1 MKTATRVSLT
11 LITAAVVVALVVL
24 DAGRTSPGDVS
35 AAHAGIRGAFGRS
48 DCEACHGSRE
58 VALADACL
66 ECHEAIGAQL
76 AAADGLHGLLE
87 PAAAR
92 DCASCHAE
100 HHGRDFAIVSD
111 HSFLKAGFTDRASF
125 DHGRL
130 GYAMEGVHTVLG
142 CAECHPHADVAVLPE
157 GETRFL
163 GLGADCASCHADP
176 HEGRMAGTCESC
188 HGQKEPFALV
198 AEFVHNPRFP
208 LEGAHGHTACL
219 DCHPKEALHSVEA
232 LAGKTPPPAWRACA
246 DCHPNQHDA
255 RFTAGAACE
264 DCHPN
269 SHKSFAEAAA
279 LLTPEG
285 HEASGFALA
294 DPHAGLA
301 CEDCHPRGLEGGF
314 AARFPGR
321 AADDCAA
328 CHVDPHGGQFLAGG
342 SAASCLA
349 CHERHAFLP
358 HAFGPERHALTSFAL
373 TGAHAEAECA
383 DCHETPA
390 APPAAPRIFRGTPGQ
405 CADCHADAHAGAFT
419 ADAASDGGRSC
430 SVCHSTAHFGDVDRA
445 AFAHAPLTGF
455 ALAGAHARVECE
467 ACHPRAQ
474 EPDALGRSF
483 GRAAAAPAH
492 DPSGCT
498 ACHTDPH
505 GAAFDGAGQPATVNG
520 ATGCAR
526 CHTLES
532 FAAARGRSFDHG
544 AWTGFALSGA
554 HRLAACTACHEE
566 SADPAFPHGKLGP
579 SSAKFPGPPEDCST
593 CHADAHG
600 GALAAADGGAP
611 GTDCAACHTT
621 TSFRA
626 LQQPFDHARVTGFAL
641 EGLHAPLACAD
652 CHAPLRQP
660 ESSGRRFARAAGDS
674 CADCHADPHAGQF
687 RPAAGGPADCARC
700 HPMSTGFAPAAGFDH
715 QRDAR
720 FALDETHRAL
730 DCAACHQ
737 SYPGSGGKTV
747 VRYKPL
753 GVTCK
758 DCHGFR

>member
-1 MKTATRVSLT
+1 MKTATRIGLT
-11 LITAAVVVALVVL
+11 LVTAAAVVALVVF

-35 AAHAGIRGAFGRS
+35 AVHAGIRGPLGRS

-66 ECHEAIGAQL
+66 ECHADVGAQL
-76 AAADGLHGLLE
+76 AAVEGLHGLLE

-111 HSFLKAGFTDRASF
+111 HSFLKAGFTDRKSF
-125 DHGRL
+125 DHSRI

-142 CAECHPHADVAVLPE
+142 CADCHPHADVAVLPE
-157 GETRFL
+157 GEKRFL

-232 LAGKTPPPAWRACA
+232 LAGATPPPAWRACA
-246 DCHPNQHDA
+246 DCHPNQHA
-255 RFTAGAACE
+255 PSFLAGTECA

-269 SHKSFAEAAA
+269 SHKSFADAAA
-279 LLTPEG
+279 SLTAAA
-285 HEASGFALA
+285 HAASGFALEA
-294 DPHAGLA
+294 PHADLA

-314 AARFPGR
+314 GARFPGR
-321 AADDCAA
+321 VSDDCAS
-328 CHVDPHGGQFLAGG
+328 CHTDPHGGQFLGG
-342 SAASCLA
+342 ASAAGCLA

-358 HAFGPERHALTSFAL
+358 HTFDLDRHALTDFAL
-373 TGAHAEAECA
+373 TGAHAATECA
-383 DCHETPA
+383 DCHKEAA
-390 APPAAPRIFRGTPGQ
+390 APAGTARIFRGTDQQ
-405 CADCHADAHAGAFT
+405 CAACHADAHAGAFT

-430 SVCHSTAHFGDVDRA
+430 SVCHSTAHFGEVDRA
-445 AFAHAPLTGF
+445 AFAHGPLTGF
-455 ALAGAHARVECE
+455 ALQGAHARVDCE
-467 ACHPRAQ
+467 ACHPRALA
-474 EPDALGRSF
+474 PDDLGRSF
-483 GRAAAAPAH
+483 GRAAAAPAD

-498 ACHTDPH
+498 ACHQDPH
-505 GAAFDGAGQPATVNG
+505 GEAFTRADLPRAVNG

-532 FAAARGRSFDHG
+532 FAAARGRSFDHS

-554 HRLAACTACHEE
+554 HRLAACTACHDEA
-566 SADPAFPHGKLGP
+566 ADPAFPHGRLGP
-579 SSAKFPGPPEDCST
+579 SSKKFPGPPGECST

-611 GTDCAACHTT
+611 GTNCAACHTT
-621 TSFRA
+621 SSFRA
-626 LQQPFDHARVTGFAL
+626 LTKPFDHAQVTGFAL
-641 EGLHAPLACAD
+641 TGAHEPLACAD
-652 CHAPLRQP
+652 CHAALRQP
-660 ESSGRRFARAAGDS
+660 EASGRRFARAAGQACS
-674 CADCHADPHAGQF
+674 DCHADPHAGQF
-687 RPAAGGPADCARC
+687 RAANGAPADCARC
-700 HPMSTGFAPAAGFDH
+700 HPASGSFTPAADFDH

-720 FALDETHRAL
+720 FALDETHSGL
-730 DCAACHQ
+730 DCSACHQ
-737 SYPGSGGKTV
+737 SYPAAGGKSVT
-747 VRYKPL
+747 RYKPL
-753 GVTCK
+753 GVSCK